1 MAKIPLSVNELLKK
15 IVFKVLL
22 VVVVVVVEF
31 QQAYLENQ
39 IRYEDETLHSGR
51 NP

>member
-22 VVVVVVVEF
+22 VVVVVVEF

-39 IRYEDETLHSGR
+39 IRYEDETLHDR